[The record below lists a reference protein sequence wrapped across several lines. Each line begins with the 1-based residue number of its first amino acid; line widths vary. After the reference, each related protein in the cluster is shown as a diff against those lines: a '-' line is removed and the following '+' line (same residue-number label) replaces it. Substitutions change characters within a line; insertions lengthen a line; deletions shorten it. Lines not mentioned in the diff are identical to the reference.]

1 MEAVAVRSKE
11 NVENDQDE
19 VFGILNSLKV
29 VDLIYIYIYIYIL
42 GPRGTRAILLDYVFV
57 SKSLLNLC

>member
-29 VDLIYIYIYIYIL
+29 VDLIYIYIYIFL
-42 GPRGTRAILLDYVFV
+42 GHEARGQYYLTMFLYQ
-57 SKSLLNLC
+57 NLS

>member
-29 VDLIYIYIYIYIL
+29 VDLIYIYIFL
-42 GPRGTRAILLDYVFV
+42 GHEARGQYYLTMFLYQ
-57 SKSLLNLC
+57 NLS

>member
-29 VDLIYIYIYIYIL
+29 VDLIYIYIYIYSWA
-42 GPRGTRAILLDYVFV
+42 TRHEGNIT
-57 SKSLLNLC
+57 

>member
-29 VDLIYIYIYIYIL
+29 VDLIYIYIYIYIFL
-42 GPRGTRAILLDYVFV
+42 GHEARGQYYLTMFLYQ
-57 SKSLLNLC
+57 NLS

>member
-29 VDLIYIYIYIYIL
+29 VDLIYIYIYIL